1 MVVAILS
8 EIARTT
14 ICSEMAPRRLL
25 FFCKGE
31 FRYLFPLVAPV
42 LRERY
47 GVHSSAVVF
56 NTPAER
62 LLKRLGGFDKVFNLA
77 AHIKREIGGLNT
89 DGALATLKKAEQTTG
104 FPNAN
109 LLLYGDRIISN
120 FSFDQS
126 LKVLATLPGF
136 WASVF
141 KEAEPNLILG
151 EISCA
156 AEWMGWCYA
165 KLQNIRQII
174 PYPPPISGH
183 LYFIDAPDGEWKEMA
198 RCYRSKK
205 SKPLKAEE
213 TLRSEK
219 FLRSYRDRRP
229 KPAYISWDERSPL
242 YGFHPQRLHARLA
255 RIPFRVRTWFEDGF
269 REVGSYH
276 GTPPWEPVAA
286 AVAAAWRHA
295 RAEGTIFDHRLADG
309 PKMYYALHAQPEFTV
324 DVRAPFYRNQA
335 ALIENIAKSM
345 PIGYRLIVKDHPSMK
360 GERPLQ
366 FYRQL
371 KRMPNVQLV
380 SPSLNSH
387 DLIAQCDVVL
397 TINGSVAWEAIL
409 YEKPVIV
416 FGSLCYSFFEKV
428 ITCENPSLLPKILTD
443 VVNQFRPDRSSL
455 LRFIAAYLETVKECA
470 WGAPTRIQS
479 VSSPENINRI
489 ARVIAEE
496 MPGSANV
503 RQSA

>member
-1 MVVAILS
+1 M
-8 EIARTT
+8 
-14 ICSEMAPRRLL
+14 CSKTHSKRLL

-47 GVHSSAVVF
+47 GVDSSAVVF
-56 NTPAER
+56 NTPTER
-62 LLKRLGGFDKVFNLA
+62 LLKRSGGFDNVFNLA
-77 AHIKREIGGLNT
+77 AHIKRETSRLSI
-89 DGALATLKKAEQTTG
+89 DCALATLEKLERTTG

-109 LLLYGDRIISN
+109 LLLYSDRIISN
-120 FSFDQS
+120 FSFDES
-126 LKVLATLPGF
+126 LKVLATLPKF
-136 WASVF
+136 WASVLG
-141 KEAEPNLILG
+141 EAKPDLILG

-156 AEWMGWCYA
+156 AEWTGWCYA

-183 LYFIDAPDGEWKEMA
+183 LYFIEAPNGEWRDMA
-198 RCYRSKK
+198 RCYESKK
-205 SKPLKAEE
+205 SKPLEAEE
-213 TLRSEK
+213 ALRSEK

-229 KPAYISWDERSPL
+229 KPAYISWDEHSPL
-242 YGFHPQRLHARLA
+242 YGFHPRRLHARLA
-255 RIPFRVRTWFEDGF
+255 RMPFRVCTWLEDGF
-269 REVGSYH
+269 SEVGSYH
-276 GTPPWEPVAA
+276 GTPPWGPVVG
-286 AVAAAWRHA
+286 AVVAAWRHA
-295 RAEGTIFDHRLADG
+295 RAEGTIFEQHLADG

-324 DVRAPFYRNQA
+324 DVRAPFYRNQI

-345 PIGYRLIVKDHPSMK
+345 PIGYRLVVKDHPSMK
-360 GERPLQ
+360 GERPLE

-371 KRMPNVQLV
+371 MRMPSVQLV

-387 DLIAQCDVVL
+387 EVIAQCDVVL

-416 FGSLCYSFFEKV
+416 FGPLCYSFFEKV
-428 ITCENPSLLPKILTD
+428 ITCENPSMLPKILKD
-443 VVNQFRPDRSSL
+443 AVNQFYPDRSSL

-470 WGAPTRIQS
+470 WGAPTRMPLVTS
-479 VSSPENINRI
+479 AENINQI

-496 MPGSANV
+496 MAGPADA